1 MKCVKIKGE
10 KRLEIATI
18 KKPVS
23 KNGSVIIRVKA
34 CGICGSDLH
43 YFEAGEPLELIMGHE
58 FAGEVVDPGD
68 RSDLKVGD
76 RVTGLPISPC
86 LECEAC
92 KTGNVQYC
100 AKTWQD
106 AVGLSLTNSG
116 GLAEYLSCRSDMV
129 KKIPDKV
136 TFQDATLVEP
146 SAVSLHAINLANIKV
161 GDKVLII
168 GGGIIGLMAAEF
180 AKLNGASYIA
190 LMETNM
196 KRARKALKYGAI
208 NEIFNASDSNVIS
221 KALKKTN
228 GGYDKVIE
236 CCGNQ
241 YAVSEAII
249 SVKPGGTIVLVGVSM
264 TPISVPMVASVMRE
278 VTMKGAIAY
287 TEAEFETC
295 IELIEKK
302 IINVHKYIDKRVN
315 LENVQ
320 EAYLDLISGKTDNIK
335 IIVKP

>member
-100 AKTWQD
+100 SKTWQD

-208 NEIFNASDSNVIS
+208 NEIFNASDANVIS

-241 YAVSEAII
+241 YAVSEAIM

-264 TPISVPMVASVMRE
+264 TPINVPMVASVMRE

-315 LENVQ
+315 LEKVQ

>member
-100 AKTWQD
+100 VKTWQD

-196 KRARKALKYGAI
+196 KRARKALKYGVI

-241 YAVSEAII
+241 YAVSEAIM

>member
-1 MKCVKIKGE
+1 M
-10 KRLEIATI
+10 
-18 KKPVS
+18 
-23 KNGSVIIRVKA
+23 KA

-100 AKTWQD
+100 SKTWQD

-208 NEIFNASDSNVIS
+208 NEIFNASDANVIS

-241 YAVSEAII
+241 YAVSEAIM

-264 TPISVPMVASVMRE
+264 TP
-278 VTMKGAIAY
+278 
-287 TEAEFETC
+287 
-295 IELIEKK
+295 
-302 IINVHKYIDKRVN
+302 N
-315 LENVQ
+315 
-320 EAYLDLISGKTDNIK
+320 
-335 IIVKP
+335 

>member
-208 NEIFNASDSNVIS
+208 NEIFNSSDTNVIS

-241 YAVSEAII
+241 YAVSEAIM

-264 TPISVPMVASVMRE
+264 TPINVPMVASVMRE

-315 LENVQ
+315 LEKVQ

>member
-1 MKCVKIKGE
+1 
-10 KRLEIATI
+10 
-18 KKPVS
+18 
-23 KNGSVIIRVKA
+23 
-34 CGICGSDLH
+34 
-43 YFEAGEPLELIMGHE
+43 
-58 FAGEVVDPGD
+58 
-68 RSDLKVGD
+68 
-76 RVTGLPISPC
+76 
-86 LECEAC
+86 
-92 KTGNVQYC
+92 
-100 AKTWQD
+100 
-106 AVGLSLTNSG
+106 
-116 GLAEYLSCRSDMV
+116 
-129 KKIPDKV
+129 
-136 TFQDATLVEP
+136 
-146 SAVSLHAINLANIKV
+146 
-161 GDKVLII
+161 
-168 GGGIIGLMAAEF
+168 MAAEF

-221 KALKKTN
+221 QALKKTN

-241 YAVSEAII
+241 YAVSEAIM

-302 IINVHKYIDKRVN
+302 NY
-315 LENVQ
+315 Q
-320 EAYLDLISGKTDNIK
+320 CS
-335 IIVKP
+335 

>member
-100 AKTWQD
+100 SKTWQD

-196 KRARKALKYGAI
+196 KRARKALKYGVI
-208 NEIFNASDSNVIS
+208 NEIFNASDTNVIS

-241 YAVSEAII
+241 YAVSEAIM

>member
-23 KNGSVIIRVKA
+23 KNCSVIIRVKA

-196 KRARKALKYGAI
+196 KRARKALKYGVI

-241 YAVSEAII
+241 YAVSEAIM
-249 SVKPGGTIVLVGVSM
+249 SVKPGGTIVLVGVSI

>member
-100 AKTWQD
+100 VKTWQD

-241 YAVSEAII
+241 YAVSEAIM

-315 LENVQ
+315 LEKVQ

>member
-1 MKCVKIKGE
+1 MKCVKIKGK

-23 KNGSVIIRVKA
+23 KNGSVIIKVKA

-86 LECEAC
+86 LECKAC

-100 AKTWQD
+100 SKTWQD

-208 NEIFNASDSNVIS
+208 NEIFNASDTNVIS

-241 YAVSEAII
+241 YAVSEAIM

-264 TPISVPMVASVMRE
+264 TPINVPMVASVMRE

-315 LENVQ
+315 LEKVQ

>member
-100 AKTWQD
+100 VKTWQD

-129 KKIPDKV
+129 KNIPDKV

-196 KRARKALKYGAI
+196 KRARKALKYGSI

-241 YAVSEAII
+241 YAVSEAIM

>member
-100 AKTWQD
+100 VKTWQD

-241 YAVSEAII
+241 YAVSEAIM

>member
-196 KRARKALKYGAI
+196 KRARKCFKI
-208 NEIFNASDSNVIS
+208 W
-221 KALKKTN
+221 
-228 GGYDKVIE
+228 GY
-236 CCGNQ
+236 
-241 YAVSEAII
+241 
-249 SVKPGGTIVLVGVSM
+249 
-264 TPISVPMVASVMRE
+264 
-278 VTMKGAIAY
+278 
-287 TEAEFETC
+287 
-295 IELIEKK
+295 
-302 IINVHKYIDKRVN
+302 
-315 LENVQ
+315 
-320 EAYLDLISGKTDNIK
+320 
-335 IIVKP
+335 

>member
-196 KRARKALKYGAI
+196 KRARKALKYGVI
-208 NEIFNASDSNVIS
+208 NEIFNASDTNVIS

-241 YAVSEAII
+241 YAVSEAIM

-264 TPISVPMVASVMRE
+264 IPISVPMVASVMRE

-315 LENVQ
+315 LEKVQ

>member
-86 LECEAC
+86 LKCEAC

-180 AKLNGASYIA
+180 AKLNGASYIT

-208 NEIFNASDSNVIS
+208 NEIFNASDTNVIS

-241 YAVSEAII
+241 YAVSEAIM

>member
-10 KRLEIATI
+10 KRLEIAAI

-196 KRARKALKYGAI
+196 KRARKALKYGVI
-208 NEIFNASDSNVIS
+208 NEIFNASDTNVIS

-241 YAVSEAII
+241 YAVSEAIM

-264 TPISVPMVASVMRE
+264 IPISVPMVASVMRE

>member
-196 KRARKALKYGAI
+196 KRARKALKYGVI
-208 NEIFNASDSNVIS
+208 NEIFNASDTNVIS

-241 YAVSEAII
+241 YAVSEAIM

-264 TPISVPMVASVMRE
+264 TPINVPMVASVMRE

-315 LENVQ
+315 LEKVQ